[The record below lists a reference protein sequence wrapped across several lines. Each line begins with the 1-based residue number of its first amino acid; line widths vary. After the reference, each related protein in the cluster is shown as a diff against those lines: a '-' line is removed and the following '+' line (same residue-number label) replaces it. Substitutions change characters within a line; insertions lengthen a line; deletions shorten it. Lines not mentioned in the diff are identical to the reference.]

1 MKHQQ
6 QLTNATG
13 QERILR
19 NTSYLTIAFV
29 LQKILS
35 FVYFIF
41 ISKALGAYNL
51 GFYDPAKA
59 LIPIL
64 LILIDFSLSPVL
76 TREIARKPE
85 KSFTYL
91 SNVLAIKAIFSTILL
106 VSFGVITNFVGF
118 NDQQRS
124 LYYLVALIV
133 AFDSF
138 TNTFYAVFRGLQN
151 MKYEAY
157 GMILTQLATFALGM
171 LSLQAGYGLK
181 GIFLSTLL
189 GSVTNFVYAFYFL
202 RKNLGIAPSFK
213 WSKSIIKTFLVTAI
227 PFAAYAIL
235 AKVFTY
241 TDRLVLLLVSGQ
253 LYVGYY
259 ATAYKLTFA
268 LEFLPSS
275 FAAAFYPAM
284 SAYFVQNKEKLARTF
299 ERSLMYLIILSIP
312 ISAGGF
318 ILAHNIFNTLWAGSF
333 SNSILAFKIM
343 ILSLVAIF
351 CNFPVGSLL
360 FATNNQRWNTINMA
374 ITVLVNIVLN
384 LLLVNTY
391 AHVGAAI
398 ATVSSMFLL
407 FFLGLFQS
415 YRVTHFKLKPIL
427 RTLLLTVFV
436 SLVSAAAIYIVRSHI
451 PLYCSIAAF
460 AVIYIPL
467 LFICRVV
474 TRNDIAVI
482 LGALGKKRV

>member
-6 QLTNATG
+6 SAHVGG

-29 LQKILS
+29 LQKVLS
-35 FVYFIF
+35 FVYYIF
-41 ISKALGAYNL
+41 IAKALGAFNL
-51 GFYDPAKA
+51 GFYEPAKA

-76 TREIARKPE
+76 TREVARKPE
-85 KSFTYL
+85 KAFTFL
-91 SNVLAIKAIFSTILL
+91 SNVLAIKAIFSMILL
-106 VSFGVITNFVGF
+106 ISFGLITNFVGF
-118 NDQQRS
+118 TEQQRS

-151 MKYEAY
+151 MKFEAY
-157 GMILTQLATFALGM
+157 GMILTQLATFAIGM

-189 GSVTNFVYAFYFL
+189 GSVTNFWYAFYFL
-202 RKNLGIAPSFK
+202 RKHLGISPSFK
-213 WSKSIIKTFLVTAI
+213 WNKSIIKTFLITAI

-235 AKVFTY
+235 AKIFTY
-241 TDRLVLLLVSGQ
+241 TDRLVLLIVSGQ
-253 LYVGYY
+253 IYVGYY

-284 SAYFVQNKEKLARTF
+284 SAFWVQSKEKLARTF
-299 ERSLMYLIILSIP
+299 EQALMYLIILSVP
-312 ISAGGF
+312 ISIAGF
-318 ILAHNIFNTLWAGSF
+318 VLAHNIFFALWAKSF
-333 SNSILAFKIM
+333 SNSIVTFQIM
-343 ILSLVAIF
+343 ILSLIAIF

-360 FATNNQRWNTINMA
+360 NATNNQRWNTINMA
-374 ITVLVNIVLN
+374 ITVLVNVVLN
-384 LLLVNTY
+384 LLLVNNY

-407 FFLGLFQS
+407 FVLGMIQA
-415 YRVTHFKLKPIL
+415 YRIIHFDLKPIL
-427 RTLLLTVFV
+427 RTFLLTFFV
-436 SLVSAAAIYIVRSHI
+436 SCVCGAALLVIRNHV
-451 PLYCSIAAF
+451 PLYVSGIAF
-460 AVIYIPL
+460 ALMYIPL
-467 LFICRVV
+467 LFAFNIVS
-474 TRNDIAVI
+474 RNDVSVV